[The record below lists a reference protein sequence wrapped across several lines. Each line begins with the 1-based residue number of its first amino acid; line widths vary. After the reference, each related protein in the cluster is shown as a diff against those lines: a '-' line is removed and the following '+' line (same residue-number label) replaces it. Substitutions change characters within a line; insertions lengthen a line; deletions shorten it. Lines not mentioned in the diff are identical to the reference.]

1 MTRQIRKSG
10 LGLLILVALAFG
22 PRCAY
27 ADPVTIS
34 PGKIEGVVG
43 KDVKGGVSCMTF
55 RLNYDPDVLTFKS
68 IKKGAVLPNASIDK
82 NLDEKAD
89 PGKIGLG
96 VLCSSTSEDE
106 KKFASI
112 TEDGVVMR
120 VVFVVNEKA
129 KIGKSPLT
137 LDIIRI
143 MDSNNEQPA
152 PLGFTSEAG
161 ELNVIAAP
169 AAGAPKTSLAE
180 IPNLWIYIGIG
191 IGVFVLLLLVI
202 AVMSRRR
209 EPERPAPT
217 FAPPAGTVVPRFTP
231 EGANFSH
238 TCVKCGGVIQLPG
251 AMRGQTFQCGA
262 CGTTQV
268 AGTSSP

>member
-43 KDVKGGVSCMTF
+43 KDVEVPISLKDVKDVKGGVSCMTF

-152 PLGFTSEAG
+152 PLGS
-161 ELNVIAAP
+161 P
-169 AAGAPKTSLAE
+169 PSLA
-180 IPNLWIYIGIG
+180 PSD
-191 IGVFVLLLLVI
+191 
-202 AVMSRRR
+202 ASR
-209 EPERPAPT
+209 PPAPC
-217 FAPPAGTVVPRFTP
+217 AVV
-231 EGANFSH
+231 
-238 TCVKCGGVIQLPG
+238 C
-251 AMRGQTFQCGA
+251 
-262 CGTTQV
+262 
-268 AGTSSP
+268 